1 MKLLCYYVIGS
12 LFSVGLVVSGMTQ
25 PDKVIGFLDIF
36 GEWNPTLIFVMGA
49 AVIVTTIGYRLVWK
63 RERPLIEDDFNMP
76 TDKALTSD
84 LILGATLFG
93 IGWGISGLCPGPA
106 LVSLVTGSVGIYV
119 FVATMFLGFYMAPFF
134 TRK

>member
-12 LFSVGLVVSGMTQ
+12 LFSVGLIVSGMTQ